1 MRAPTLHIDGKVLT
15 MSKDIGT
22 AQKILAFSESRKKL
36 EVDEFC
42 NGHIELIADIFGT
55 TPDKVKTRLDLA
67 TVILKY
73 FDCLEFT
80 ARELTRAADSVD
92 DGYLY
97 KVYKGRRLKRSDRHF
112 TLLHNR
118 KLQPQRECKINQAL
132 TKG

>member
-22 AQKILAFSESRKKL
+22 AQKILAFSESRKTL

-55 TPDKVKTRLDLA
+55 TPEEIKTRLDLP

-97 KVYKGRRLKRSDRHF
+97 KGRRLKRSDRNF

-118 KLQPQRECKINQAL
+118 KLQRQRDCQSDKAL
-132 TKG
+132 AKG